1 MTINELLT
9 LLSSAN
15 SGVLIWLCFDRDR
28 LNERINRAMG
38 RIKALEYHAEVKE
51 QHHDR

>member
-1 MTINELLT
+1 MDLTELLIV
-9 LLSSAN
+9 LLSVSN
-15 SGVLIWLCFDRDR
+15 GVLIWLCFDRDR

-51 QHHDR
+51 RLND